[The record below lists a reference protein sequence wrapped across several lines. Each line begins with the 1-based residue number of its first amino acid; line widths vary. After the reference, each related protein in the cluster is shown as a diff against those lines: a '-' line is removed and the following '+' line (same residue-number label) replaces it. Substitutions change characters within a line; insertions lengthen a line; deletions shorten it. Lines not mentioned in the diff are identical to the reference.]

1 MSFVHLQDQKYYE
14 DMYDRHTIE
23 DGRRGMTY
31 YDDFYDK
38 FKKKL
43 PKNEKLD
50 RPGNAIVLNVFYM
63 QTVGNGLLQR
73 YENRDQA
80 ISKMMDNDRAKDDQ
94 IASARLTEEP
104 YCHHC
109 SKQGLRIID
118 KSLLHR
124 GKHYNPD
131 EPEEVLFMLKCPH
144 CQKNSAFWE
153 DGTAWKPKPTLCP
166 KCNSEMNHKT
176 TRTKAAFI
184 FTYTC
189 TSCGHLYKDR
199 MDRTAKE
206 ERPDPNYDKDKV
218 YFCLLDK
225 ELRDKLFSIR
235 KDFEGMAQLGNEL
248 KEKEDNKEVYTAID
262 ELKKPKIAE
271 LSNILTPLLD
281 KAGFIEFSLDKPEI
295 GKDVIVGFNCLDS
308 KNERSDYDS
317 EKTLKKTIN
326 KALSD
331 TNWRL
336 MSDGIHYRLGYL
348 SGRLRAYEQEED
360 LKSLVIKKVSS
371 KNEIVSS
378 GSRSK
383 DSQLFKNRSGKEI
396 IP

>member
-31 YDDFYDK
+31 YDDFYEK

-63 QTVGNGLLQR
+63 QTVGNGLLHR

-80 ISKMMDNDRAKDDQ
+80 ISKMMDDDRAKDDQ

-124 GKHYNPD
+124 GKRYNPD
-131 EPEEVLFMLKCPH
+131 EPEEVLFMLKCSH
-144 CQKNSAFWE
+144 CQKNSAFWG
-153 DGTAWKPKPTLCP
+153 DGIAWKPKPTLCP

-189 TSCGHLYKDR
+189 PSCGHSYKDR
-199 MDRTAKE
+199 MDRTTKE
-206 ERPDPNYDKDKV
+206 EKPDPNYDKDKV

-225 ELRDKLFSIR
+225 EFRDKLFSIR
-235 KDFEGMAQLGNEL
+235 RDFEGMAQLGKEL
-248 KEKEDNKEVYTAID
+248 KEKEDNKEVYKAID
-262 ELKKPKIAE
+262 EMKKPKIAE
-271 LSNILTPLLD
+271 LSNILTPLLN
-281 KAGFIEFSLDKPEI
+281 KAEFIEFSLDKPEI

-360 LKSLVIKKVSS
+360 LKKT
-371 KNEIVSS
+371 
-378 GSRSK
+378 R
-383 DSQLFKNRSGKEI
+383 R
-396 IP
+396 